1 MTKNDYINF
10 LISAF
15 KICKSY
21 IKEGKR
27 EIFISEKK
35 YNNLVFS
42 IPSFKDIPE
51 INIYS
56 VSVSTSLYSKYNHLS
71 GVNVLFFIVC
81 LYLRIEKNNTGNYH
95 EYKDYTDEKSKSYER
110 IAKLKKNFFIY
121 ETLEKGFWYYPI
133 SELKSTKLF
142 IFDLTKMNSN
152 CNSKG

>member
-1 MTKNDYINF
+1 MTKNEYIKL

-35 YNNLVFS
+35 YNDLVFS
-42 IPSFKDIPE
+42 IPAFKDIPD

-56 VSVSTSLYSKYNHLS
+56 VSLSTALYSKYKHLS

-81 LYLRIEKNNTGNYH
+81 LYLRIEENNTGTYY
-95 EYKDYTDEKSKSYER
+95 EYKDYNDEKSKSYER
-110 IAKLKKNFFIY
+110 IAKLKKNSFIY
-121 ETLEKGFWYYPI
+121 EKLHKGFWYYPI

-142 IFDLTKMNSN
+142 IFDLTGMNSN
-152 CNSKG
+152 CKCND